1 VLARAGGSVWEI
13 AAAGK
18 PAVLVPYPHATGD
31 HQTRNAEHF
40 ERGGGAVVVPD
51 RELERAPAI
60 VRELLEAPGR
70 LESMGAAMRTLARP
84 DAAETIAEELIA
96 LASARR

>member
-1 VLARAGGSVWEI
+1 M

-31 HQTRNAEHF
+31 HQTRNARYF
-40 ERGGGAVVVPD
+40 ERGGGAVVIQETEMDVVP
-51 RELERAPAI
+51 RL
-60 VRELLEAPGR
+60 VRELLADAER
-70 LESMGAAMRTLARP
+70 LERMGAAMRALARP

-96 LASARR
+96 LATAGR